1 MGISRS
7 PFPLI
12 LLASAILLGHAG
24 PASAS
29 SAAVAP
35 GAEQQKHA
43 VATFLPIGDLFKP
56 LIADL
61 KQPRFYVSY
70 HRYQYSDSANAV
82 NISSVG
88 VGESFGLYRAVDP
101 VDNAGWQVSFGGGL
115 LAQFN
120 LDTSSK
126 DLLNTDYFAGVP
138 FSYRRGPLSYRAYL
152 YHQSSHLGDEYL
164 LHANPRR
171 VEFSY
176 EALSVTGSYEPNE
189 WRGYLGGEVIFHK
202 EPHDL
207 KTLTAQAGIEYYG
220 SSPLWGRGVPVGGLD
235 LKSTEE
241 HHWAVNASFS
251 AGLEFRGD
259 PPGDH
264 RYIRIMLDG
273 YIGFNPHG
281 QFYTENM
288 RINYYGAGVYW
299 GF

>member
-1 MGISRS
+1 MDNAYFRV
-7 PFPLI
+7 PLLVI
-12 LLASAILLGHAG
+12 VSAVLLFATREATASNE
-24 PASAS
+24 PPT
-29 SAAVAP
+29 SAAK
-35 GAEQQKHA
+35 GREA
-43 VATFLPIGDLFKP
+43 VQTTFLPVGDLFKP

-61 KQPRFYVSY
+61 KQPRFFVSY
-70 HRYQYSDSANAV
+70 HRYRYAADAV

-101 VDNAGWQVSFGGGL
+101 VDGSGWQVSFEGGL

-126 DLLNTDYFAGVP
+126 DLLNTDYFAGI
-138 FSYRRGPLSYRAYL
+138 PLSYRTGAVSWRVKL

-164 LHANPRR
+164 LRAKPRR

-176 EALSVTGSYEPNE
+176 EALNVTGSYELHE
-189 WRGYLGGEVIFHK
+189 WRGYLGAEVILRK

-207 KTLTAQAGIEYYG
+207 KTLSAQAGIEYYG
-220 SSPLWGRGVPVGGLD
+220 SSPLWGRGIPVGALD

-241 HHWAVNASFS
+241 HQWAINASFS

-273 YIGFNPHG
+273 YRGFNPHG

-288 RINYYGAGVYW
+288 RINYYGVGVYW

>member
-35 GAEQQKHA
+35 GAEQQKR
-43 VATFLPIGDLFKP
+43 VEATFLPVGDLFKP

-70 HRYQYSDSANAV
+70 HRYHYSDGTV

-88 VGESFGLYRAVDP
+88 VGESFGLYRAIDP
-101 VDNAGWQVSFGGGL
+101 VDGAGWQVSFGGGL

-138 FSYRRGPLSYRAYL
+138 FSYRSGPLSYRAYL

-164 LHANPRR
+164 LHANPQR

-176 EALSVTGSYEPNE
+176 EALSVTGSYEHNE
-189 WRGYLGGEVIFHK
+189 WRGYLGGEVIFRK

-207 KTLTAQAGIEYYG
+207 KTLTAQTGIEYYG
-220 SSPLWGRGVPVGGLD
+220 SAPLWGRGVPVGGLD

-241 HHWAVNASFS
+241 HHWAVNASLS
-251 AGLEFRGD
+251 IGLEFRGD

-273 YIGFNPHG
+273 YMGFNPHG

>member
-1 MGISRS
+1 MENSYSRVTLLVMMSLLLTISTGEA
-7 PFPLI
+7 I
-12 LLASAILLGHAG
+12 ASAESTTSGKK
-24 PASAS
+24 
-29 SAAVAP
+29 V
-35 GAEQQKHA
+35 QT
-43 VATFLPIGDLFKP
+43 TFLPVGDLFKP

-61 KQPRFYVSY
+61 KQPRFFVSY
-70 HRYQYSDSANAV
+70 HRYQDHAETV

-88 VGESFGLYRAVDP
+88 VGESFGLYRVVDS
-101 VDNAGWQVSFGGGL
+101 VDGSGWQVSFAGGL

-138 FSYRRGPLSYRAYL
+138 ISCRTGVLSWRANL

-164 LHANPRR
+164 LHAKTRR

-176 EALSVTGSYEPNE
+176 EALNVTGSYDMHE
-189 WRGYLGGEVIFHK
+189 WRGYLGGEVILRK

-207 KTLTAQAGIEYYG
+207 KTLVAQAGIEYYG
-220 SSPLWGRGVPVGGLD
+220 SSPLWRRGIPVGGLD
-235 LKSTEE
+235 LKITEE
-241 HHWAVNASFS
+241 HQWDMDASIS

-273 YIGFNPHG
+273 YRGFNPHG
-281 QFYTENM
+281 QFYTESM
-288 RINYYGAGVYW
+288 RINYYGVGLYW

>member
-1 MGISRS
+1 MMVSVVLLLTSR
-7 PFPLI
+7 
-12 LLASAILLGHAG
+12 G
-24 PASAS
+24 
-29 SAAVAP
+29 AAVSEELPALAAQ
-35 GAEQQKHA
+35 GRETVQT
-43 VATFLPIGDLFKP
+43 TFLPIGDLFKP

-61 KQPRFYVSY
+61 KQPRFFISY
-70 HRYQYSDSANAV
+70 HRYRYSDETV
-82 NISSVG
+82 NISSIG

-101 VDNAGWQVSFGGGL
+101 VLGSGWQVSFSGGL
-115 LAQFN
+115 QAQFN

-126 DLLNTDYFAGVP
+126 DLLNTDYFVGVP
-138 FSYRRGPLSYRAYL
+138 MSYRTGALSWRAIL

-164 LHANPRR
+164 LHANTRR

-176 EALSVTGSYEPNE
+176 EALNVTGSYELHE
-189 WRGYLGGEVIFHK
+189 WRAYLGGEVILRK

-220 SSPLWGRGVPVGGLD
+220 SSPLWGRGTPVGGLD
-235 LKSTEE
+235 LKSAEE
-241 HHWAVNASFS
+241 HDWAVNASIS

-273 YIGFNPHG
+273 FKGFNPHG

>member
-1 MGISRS
+1 MDNACSRLTLLIIVSAVLLFAIRGVAVSNES
-7 PFPLI
+7 P
-12 LLASAILLGHAG
+12 AAAAKGHEH
-24 PASAS
+24 
-29 SAAVAP
+29 V
-35 GAEQQKHA
+35 QT
-43 VATFLPIGDLFKP
+43 TFLPIGDLFKP

-70 HRYQYSDSANAV
+70 HRYHSSAENV

-101 VDNAGWQVSFGGGL
+101 VDGAGWQVSFGGGL

-152 YHQSSHLGDEYL
+152 YHQSSHLGDEYI
-164 LHANPRR
+164 LHAKPRR

-176 EALSVTGSYEPNE
+176 EALSLTGSYEPNE
-189 WRGYLGGEVIFHK
+189 WRGYLGGEAIFRK

-220 SSPLWGRGVPVGGLD
+220 STPLWGRGVPVGGLD

-273 YIGFNPHG
+273 YMGFNPHG
-281 QFYTENM
+281 QFYTENI

>member
-1 MGISRS
+1 MNNPYSRAS
-7 PFPLI
+7 LLI
-12 LLASAILLGHAG
+12 IATVVLFLATSDAAASNAAPVSTKG
-24 PASAS
+24 PDS
-29 SAAVAP
+29 VLT
-35 GAEQQKHA
+35 
-43 VATFLPIGDLFKP
+43 TFLPVGDLFKP

-61 KQPRFYVSY
+61 KQPRFFVSY
-70 HRYQYSDSANAV
+70 HRYGYSGETV

-88 VGESFGLYRAVDP
+88 VGESFGLYRVVDTG
-101 VDNAGWQVSFGGGL
+101 DDSGWQVSFEGGL

-138 FSYRRGPLSYRAYL
+138 ISYRTAALSWRANL

-164 LHANPRR
+164 LHAKTRR

-176 EALSVTGSYEPNE
+176 EALSVTGSYELHE
-189 WRGYLGGEVIFHK
+189 WRGYLGGEVIFRK

-207 KTLTAQAGIEYYG
+207 KTLMAQAGVEYYG
-220 SSPLWGRGVPVGGLD
+220 SSPWWGRGTPVGGID
-235 LKSTEE
+235 LKCTEE
-241 HHWAVNASFS
+241 HHWALDASLS

-273 YIGFNPHG
+273 YRGFNPHG
-281 QFYTENM
+281 QFYTDNM

>member
-1 MGISRS
+1 M
-7 PFPLI
+7 I

-24 PASAS
+24 PALAS
-29 SAAVAP
+29 GAVVAP

-43 VATFLPIGDLFKP
+43 DATFLPVGDLFKP

-61 KQPRFYVSY
+61 KQPRFFVSY
-70 HRYQYSDSANAV
+70 HRYRYSAETV

-101 VDNAGWQVSFGGGL
+101 VDGSGWQVSFEGGL

-138 FSYRRGPLSYRAYL
+138 VSYRTGALSWRANL

-164 LHANPRR
+164 LHAKTRR

-176 EALSVTGSYEPNE
+176 EALNVTGSYELHE
-189 WRGYLGGEVIFHK
+189 WRGYLGGEVILRK
-202 EPHDL
+202 QPHDL

-220 SSPLWGRGVPVGGLD
+220 SSPWWGRGIPVGGLD

-241 HHWAVNASFS
+241 HHWAVNASIS

-264 RYIRIMLDG
+264 RYIRVMLDG
-273 YIGFNPHG
+273 YKGFNPHG

>member
-1 MGISRS
+1 MDNAFSRVLLLVIVSAVLLFSASKAAASNDS
-7 PFPLI
+7 P
-12 LLASAILLGHAG
+12 
-24 PASAS
+24 S
-29 SAAVAP
+29 SAAQGRETV
-35 GAEQQKHA
+35 QT
-43 VATFLPIGDLFKP
+43 TFLPVGDLFKP

-61 KQPRFYVSY
+61 KQPRFFISY
-70 HRYQYSDSANAV
+70 HRYRYSDETI

-88 VGESFGLYRAVDP
+88 VGESFGLYRAVDTG
-101 VDNAGWQVSFGGGL
+101 DDSGWQVSFEGGL

-138 FSYRRGPLSYRAYL
+138 ISYRTGALSWRANL

-164 LHANPRR
+164 LHATTRR

-176 EALSVTGSYEPNE
+176 EALNVTGSYELHE
-189 WRGYLGGEVIFHK
+189 WRGYLGGEVIFRK

-207 KTLTAQAGIEYYG
+207 KTLAGQAGIEYYG
-220 SSPLWGRGVPVGGLD
+220 SSPLWGRGVPVGGID
-235 LKSTEE
+235 LKIAEE
-241 HHWAVNASFS
+241 HDWAVNTSVS

-264 RYIRIMLDG
+264 RYIRFMLDG
-273 YIGFNPHG
+273 YAGFNPHG

-288 RINYYGAGVYW
+288 RISYYGVGVYW

>member
-1 MGISRS
+1 MNKHWIPWFFTVLVHTLLLVIPGQESFGNERS
-7 PFPLI
+7 DK
-12 LLASAILLGHAG
+12 G
-24 PASAS
+24 PSERPS
-29 SAAVAP
+29 K
-35 GAEQQKHA
+35 QT
-43 VATFLPIGDLFKP
+43 TFLPVGDLFKP

-70 HRYQYSDSANAV
+70 RRYRYSNETV

-101 VDNAGWQVSFGGGL
+101 EDGSGWQVSFDGGL

-138 FSYRRGPLSYRAYL
+138 FSYRKGTLSYRAFL

-176 EALSVTGSYEPNE
+176 EALCVTASYEPNE
-189 WRGYLGGEVIFHK
+189 WRGYLGGEVIFRK

-220 SSPLWGRGVPVGGLD
+220 SSPLWRRGTPVAGLD

-241 HHWAVNASFS
+241 HHWAVNASFA

-259 PPGDH
+259 PPGGH
-264 RYIRIMLDG
+264 RYIRVMLEG
-273 YIGFNPHG
+273 YKGFNPHG

-288 RINYYGAGVYW
+288 RINYYGVGVYW

>member
-1 MGISRS
+1 MSNL
-7 PFPLI
+7 PFPWLFAVLVQAL
-12 LLASAILLGHAG
+12 LLAMLGQV
-24 PASAS
+24 S
-29 SAAVAP
+29 SGNERSDQ
-35 GAEQQKHA
+35 GANGRPSTQT
-43 VATFLPIGDLFKP
+43 TFLPVGDLFKP

-70 HRYQYSDSANAV
+70 RRYHLSNETV

-101 VDNAGWQVSFGGGL
+101 GDGSGWQVSFDGGL

-138 FSYRRGPLSYRAYL
+138 FSYRKGPLSCRAFL
-152 YHQSSHLGDEYL
+152 YHQSSHLGDEFL
-164 LHANPRR
+164 LHENPRR

-176 EALSVTGSYEPNE
+176 EALSVTGSYEPSE
-189 WRGYLGGEVIFHK
+189 WRGYLGGEVILRK

-220 SSPLWGRGVPVGGLD
+220 SSPLWGRGTLVGGLD

-241 HHWAVNASFS
+241 HQWAVNTSFA

-259 PPGDH
+259 PPGEH
-264 RYIRIMLDG
+264 RYIRVMLEG
-273 YIGFNPHG
+273 YKGFNPHG

-288 RINYYGAGVYW
+288 RISYYGAGVYW